1 MGCRKDLLERV
12 MREDGSFTFL
22 SDLAWTKDRGR
33 AALALVKLL
42 ARQAK
47 EFPPEQW
54 GEAACYIL
62 HENPAKYLPRKKGAK
77 TRIKRRKKAR
87 KK

>member
-1 MGCRKDLLERV
+1 MQ
-12 MREDGSFTFL
+12 EDSAFTFL
-22 SDLAWTKDRGR
+22 SDLAWTKDRCR

-62 HENPAKYLPRKKGAK
+62 HENPAKYLPRKKRSK
-77 TRIKRRKKAR
+77 PRIRRRKKVR